1 MAIINNINALVTGTN
16 TDDLIQSFVDLS
28 VWASGSGGN
37 QTLYGGLGNDTYI
50 IGNTGAGAAGDITIE
65 LYGEGTDT
73 VVLYT
78 LVNGSYQLS
87 EQIEN
92 LVSRRMTPSGT
103 TGSAATN
110 LTGNTLNNVITVDD
124 GNLLTTGLSETLD
137 GGLGNDTMS
146 AGHGND
152 NYVVDSAS
160 DIIIE
165 SNTAIINGVV
175 VNGFVNGVVQSG
187 FVDTVTAS
195 VSYVLGI
202 NVENLTLAA
211 PPANTNGNINA
222 TGNLLGNTLTGN
234 AFNNVLDGLDGN
246 DMLLGNAGNDRLL
259 GGGGNDLLD
268 GGSGNDSMDGGLGD
282 DTYRMDS
289 ALDVIVADAGGIDS
303 VQLTN
308 NATFNAYVLPTFI
321 ENVFA
326 LGAFSVTL
334 TGNALDNQLFGNT
347 QNDTLIGGDGN
358 DILDGG
364 LGTDTL
370 NGGKG
375 NDVYVLDSTSD
386 VIVAEKAAEGIDTVF
401 VTVGAGLTYTLAGEL
416 ERLNLTGTAN
426 ANGTGNALDNGIL
439 GNSGNNTLLGLAGN
453 DNISGMAGND
463 MLSGG
468 AGNDN
473 VEGGAGNDMLSGG
486 AGNDLLFGGSDN
498 DILDGGDGA
507 DTLTGGAGF
516 DSMSGGLGNDIYFVT
531 DLTGTNPQT
540 RDIVYELGGTGSG
553 IDTVNSTVSINE
565 LFANVEN
572 LNLTGFANIDG
583 IGNALS
589 NIINGNAGDNTLD
602 AGRDTLNDTLAGGL
616 GNDTYII
623 YGTNDVVTEV
633 PNVPVPAPGSGLLP
647 GFTDTV
653 IYRGTANYT
662 LAANVENLALD
673 SGLGN
678 VNGAGNA
685 LDNFI
690 FGSSGNNTLDGG
702 LGNDI
707 IMGGDGADLL
717 FGGAGNDMLDGNLG
731 ADFMAG
737 GAGDDMYTVE
747 SVDDFVNETIFGGA
761 GNDTVVS
768 FLRDISIV
776 TSLNMV
782 GAIENVT
789 LGGGALNAT
798 GNDLAN
804 ILRGNALA
812 NELVGGKGNDTYF
825 ADLTDQ
831 IRETSDAAANGTDTV
846 NLDVGSNAL
855 NINVLVGTAPMAP
868 LPIPRGQLWNVE
880 NVTLLGTG
888 NSNIMF
894 QHYTSTNPLVNT
906 PVNTQANTLVGND
919 GNNILDGAGG
929 ADSMTGGKGSDT
941 YYVDN
946 VGDKTLELL
955 DQGNDTV
962 FSTVTWTL
970 AADTEN
976 LTLIGTGTLNGTGNA
991 LDNVLRGND
1000 LANVLTGLAGNDT
1013 LIGGGGN
1020 DTMNGGDGD
1029 DTYHVNSAG
1038 DIVTDSSGVDNV
1050 VSYITG
1056 ATAYTLATGV
1066 ENLSF
1071 YNGYALTPA
1080 VMNGNGN
1087 TLDNRITANLSAN
1100 AIDGGAGN
1108 DTLDFNLLGSLTTA
1122 DTLIGGAG
1130 NDSLSNDTLLADI
1143 TGSLTLDKMFFI
1155 ETAVLRAA
1163 GVGNGSIDFGDTGWD
1178 SLREVDFTGSSGKT
1192 LTVIGAHNTGFVNN
1206 LGSGTPLV
1214 FGLTDY
1220 DGTGVTINGL
1230 NVSGDADVLN
1240 LAIRD
1245 SGLSTALTTA
1255 DWETIRINNQPSA
1268 DGSFA
1273 ANTLNMANLT
1283 ATTSLTPGVVT
1294 VLEVTGMGGS
1304 QLNLTGLKTADLAGG
1319 SAFSRELQVTAV
1331 NYDGRLQLTS
1341 DGAGIAQVNVQDSS
1355 FWLDTVTINALEIF
1369 AKGPAG
1375 GALTSTGQVHLN
1387 EAGTNIAT
1395 LNVGG
1400 AAGSTLTVDGI
1411 RAATINASTFNGAN
1425 LFVTAEGTTAGTWTG
1440 PSSGAVNFSFT
1451 GGGGGD
1457 TFNFNTAGM
1466 VDGFDIVDGGANT
1479 DIVNVNI
1486 TGMGVSSTAMSGGL
1500 HFENTETINFT
1511 NTGTA
1516 VVDASMMDGNV
1527 LMTGLPGTATTI
1539 HGLGGSFNGGGLPG
1553 TVTIYADPAA
1563 LAATYTSFGSGQQ
1576 IIYGSQAQGVVNTFT
1591 FGSQLDSS
1599 DFVQAWD
1606 FDTVAPDVLTATLF
1620 GVTIAPQIMG
1630 VENLTITSSTAPN
1643 TIHAGNIVGAVN
1655 WTLTGTAAL
1664 TLDGF
1669 GATSPMYGATGT
1681 TINAGGLS
1689 GLFNL
1694 DASDTA
1700 ETITIGSGGSFVDAW
1715 GGDDTIIGGSGIDT
1729 IRGDDGNDTITGGG
1743 SADELY
1749 GGDGSD
1755 TFLLGQANAG
1765 ADSQNDTVNG
1775 DQGNNDAAD
1784 YAGTTAVTVLMSGAG
1799 NGSAQQTAGITL
1811 GVDVLISIERVLGS
1825 SAVDTFTGDH
1835 SYFMTNTS
1843 QDASRTYVGR
1853 AGNDIINGGG
1863 SEAGYNDLVDYSV
1876 STTFGVIVNL
1886 GTPSVTI
1893 TGQALVA
1900 GGSATDIAGGSGI
1913 GTDQLTNVDGAY
1925 GTAVA
1930 DIFVG
1935 GSNSVAYNGSLFE
1948 YWMGN
1953 GGNDIIAGSVAALSS
1968 TLSPGSTG
1976 QVNIL
1981 DYDMASYQSSTSG
1994 VRVNLNLGT
2003 AQDGLGGSDLLFDI
2017 NQVRGSNYDDYMF
2030 GGNVQNDYFESF
2042 EGRAGDDYINGGS
2055 GYDSARY
2062 QNAASRIIADLS
2074 TGIVEDGD
2082 GGTDVLLNIE
2092 HIRGSDFADIM
2103 TGSTGNDAF
2112 EGRMGNDTI
2121 NGGAGIDR
2129 VEYSNDID
2137 NNGPGVGVT
2146 VNLAGTATDGWGGT
2160 DTLISIESVR
2170 GSIHNDTLIGT
2181 GANEFFDGRQGADS
2195 IDGGLGID
2203 TVIYAGEIGSGVT
2216 VSLITNIAAHA
2227 DGTDTLSG
2235 IENIIGS
2242 FYGDTLSGDGGAN
2255 RLQGAGS
2262 NLWTW
2267 ANTGADDGDVLEGD
2281 FGNDVF
2287 VFNSAL
2293 DATHN
2298 LDTIVDFKSVLL
2310 NVVGNVDKI
2319 ELDDAIFTGLALGAL
2334 NAANFVDVG
2343 IDSITATDRIIFD
2356 SGALYYDADGSG
2368 LDFTQVQFALLSGVT
2383 AVSAA
2388 DFIIA

>member
-1 MAIINNINALVTGTN
+1 MAIFNVPTTTNLIVTGTN
-16 TDDLIQSFVDLS
+16 TDDLIYSIVDPYI
-28 VWASGSGGN
+28 ASSGGN

-175 VNGFVNGVVQSG
+175 VNGLVNGVVQSG

-202 NVENLTLAA
+202 NVENLTLQAGT
-211 PPANTNGNINA
+211 TNIDGK
-222 TGNLLGNTLTGN
+222 GNLLGNVILGN
-234 AFNNVLDGLDGN
+234 NGNNLLDGQDGN
-246 DMLLGNAGNDRLL
+246 DTLTGNAGNDRLL

-308 NATFNAYVLPTFI
+308 SATFNSFVLPAFI

-473 VEGGAGNDMLSGG
+473 VEGGAGNDALSGG

-602 AGRDTLNDTLAGGL
+602 AGRDTLADTLAGGL

-702 LGNDI
+702 LGNDT
-707 IMGGDGADLL
+707 IMGGDGSDTLL
-717 FGGAGNDMLDGNLG
+717 GGAGNDKLDGNLG
-731 ADFMAG
+731 ADTLAG
-737 GAGDDMYTVE
+737 GAGDDTYTVE
-747 SVDDFVNETIFGGA
+747 SAGDIVNEVLSGGA

-768 FLRDISIV
+768 FLHDISIA

-812 NELVGGKGNDTYF
+812 NELVGGKGNDTYY

-846 NLDVGSNAL
+846 NLDVGSSSL
-855 NINVLVGTAPMAP
+855 NVAVRIGTAPVSAP
-868 LPIPRGQLWNVE
+868 LPLPSGQLWNVE

-888 NSNIMF
+888 NSNIMVE
-894 QHYTSTNPLVNT
+894 HSTLNA
-906 PVNTQANTLVGND
+906 TQANTLVGND

-929 ADSMTGGKGSDT
+929 ADSMTGGKGGDT

-946 VGDKTLELL
+946 VGDKTVELAE
-955 DQGNDTV
+955 QGTDTV
-962 FSTVTWTL
+962 YSTVLTWTL
-970 AADTEN
+970 ANDVEN
-976 LTLIGTGTLNGTGNA
+976 LTLIGLGTQSGTGNA
-991 LDNVLRGND
+991 LGNVLRGND

-1080 VMNGNGN
+1080 VMNGTGN
-1087 TLDNRITANLSAN
+1087 ALDNRITANLSAN

-1108 DTLDFNLLGSLTTA
+1108 DTLDFNLIGSLTAA

-1130 NDSLSNDTLLADI
+1130 NDTASNDTLLADI
-1143 TGSLTLDKMFFI
+1143 TGANFTVGSKLTNMSAI
-1155 ETAVLRAA
+1155 ETAVLRAE
-1163 GVGNGSIDFGDTGWD
+1163 GGSNGSIDFGTTGWA
-1178 SLREVDFTGSSGKT
+1178 SLRAVDFTGSSGRT
-1192 LTVIGAHNTGFVNN
+1192 LTVDGAPNSGFVNN
-1206 LGSGTPLV
+1206 LGAGTPLV
-1214 FGLTDY
+1214 FGLVDFN
-1220 DGTGVTINGL
+1220 GNGVTINGG
-1230 NVSGDADVLN
+1230 NVSGSADALN

-1245 SGLSTALTTA
+1245 SGLGSPTPVVLTTA
-1255 DWETIRINNQPSA
+1255 GWETIRINNQPSA

-1273 ANTLNMANLT
+1273 ANTLDMSGLT
-1283 ATTSLTPGVVT
+1283 VSGNKT

-1319 SAFSRELQVTAV
+1319 GLAGDFTHNLQVTAV
-1331 NYDGRLQLTS
+1331 NYDGRLQLTQS
-1341 DGAGIAQVNVQDSS
+1341 GAANVAQVNVQDSS

-1375 GALTSTGQVHLN
+1375 AALTST
-1387 EAGTNIAT
+1387 
-1395 LNVGG
+1395 
-1400 AAGSTLTVDGI
+1400 S
-1411 RAATINASTFNGAN
+1411 
-1425 LFVTAEGTTAGTWTG
+1425 
-1440 PSSGAVNFSFT
+1440 
-1451 GGGGGD
+1451 
-1457 TFNFNTAGM
+1457 
-1466 VDGFDIVDGGANT
+1466 
-1479 DIVNVNI
+1479 
-1486 TGMGVSSTAMSGGL
+1486 
-1500 HFENTETINFT
+1500 
-1511 NTGTA
+1511 
-1516 VVDASMMDGNV
+1516 
-1527 LMTGLPGTATTI
+1527 
-1539 HGLGGSFNGGGLPG
+1539 
-1553 TVTIYADPAA
+1553 
-1563 LAATYTSFGSGQQ
+1563 
-1576 IIYGSQAQGVVNTFT
+1576 
-1591 FGSQLDSS
+1591 
-1599 DFVQAWD
+1599 
-1606 FDTVAPDVLTATLF
+1606 
-1620 GVTIAPQIMG
+1620 
-1630 VENLTITSSTAPN
+1630 
-1643 TIHAGNIVGAVN
+1643 
-1655 WTLTGTAAL
+1655 
-1664 TLDGF
+1664 
-1669 GATSPMYGATGT
+1669 
-1681 TINAGGLS
+1681 
-1689 GLFNL
+1689 
-1694 DASDTA
+1694 
-1700 ETITIGSGGSFVDAW
+1700 
-1715 GGDDTIIGGSGIDT
+1715 
-1729 IRGDDGNDTITGGG
+1729 
-1743 SADELY
+1743 
-1749 GGDGSD
+1749 
-1755 TFLLGQANAG
+1755 
-1765 ADSQNDTVNG
+1765 
-1775 DQGNNDAAD
+1775 
-1784 YAGTTAVTVLMSGAG
+1784 
-1799 NGSAQQTAGITL
+1799 
-1811 GVDVLISIERVLGS
+1811 
-1825 SAVDTFTGDH
+1825 
-1835 SYFMTNTS
+1835 
-1843 QDASRTYVGR
+1843 
-1853 AGNDIINGGG
+1853 
-1863 SEAGYNDLVDYSV
+1863 
-1876 STTFGVIVNL
+1876 
-1886 GTPSVTI
+1886 
-1893 TGQALVA
+1893 
-1900 GGSATDIAGGSGI
+1900 
-1913 GTDQLTNVDGAY
+1913 
-1925 GTAVA
+1925 
-1930 DIFVG
+1930 
-1935 GSNSVAYNGSLFE
+1935 
-1948 YWMGN
+1948 
-1953 GGNDIIAGSVAALSS
+1953 
-1968 TLSPGSTG
+1968 
-1976 QVNIL
+1976 
-1981 DYDMASYQSSTSG
+1981 
-1994 VRVNLNLGT
+1994 
-2003 AQDGLGGSDLLFDI
+2003 
-2017 NQVRGSNYDDYMF
+2017 
-2030 GGNVQNDYFESF
+2030 
-2042 EGRAGDDYINGGS
+2042 
-2055 GYDSARY
+2055 
-2062 QNAASRIIADLS
+2062 
-2074 TGIVEDGD
+2074 
-2082 GGTDVLLNIE
+2082 
-2092 HIRGSDFADIM
+2092 
-2103 TGSTGNDAF
+2103 
-2112 EGRMGNDTI
+2112 
-2121 NGGAGIDR
+2121 
-2129 VEYSNDID
+2129 
-2137 NNGPGVGVT
+2137 
-2146 VNLAGTATDGWGGT
+2146 
-2160 DTLISIESVR
+2160 
-2170 GSIHNDTLIGT
+2170 
-2181 GANEFFDGRQGADS
+2181 
-2195 IDGGLGID
+2195 
-2203 TVIYAGEIGSGVT
+2203 
-2216 VSLITNIAAHA
+2216 
-2227 DGTDTLSG
+2227 
-2235 IENIIGS
+2235 
-2242 FYGDTLSGDGGAN
+2242 
-2255 RLQGAGS
+2255 
-2262 NLWTW
+2262 
-2267 ANTGADDGDVLEGD
+2267 
-2281 FGNDVF
+2281 
-2287 VFNSAL
+2287 
-2293 DATHN
+2293 
-2298 LDTIVDFKSVLL
+2298 
-2310 NVVGNVDKI
+2310 
-2319 ELDDAIFTGLALGAL
+2319 
-2334 NAANFVDVG
+2334 
-2343 IDSITATDRIIFD
+2343 
-2356 SGALYYDADGSG
+2356 
-2368 LDFTQVQFALLSGVT
+2368 
-2383 AVSAA
+2383 
-2388 DFIIA
+2388 